1 MNVYLRIAALSL
13 LVVTAACAQT
23 PQIVK
28 DVRAAIDAKDFTAAQ
43 QALDRSRK
51 ASGVT
56 PEWVLAYSWM
66 GRGHLAAKHWDEAD
80 KYAAETRNFVLPMLK
95 KRKLDDDKWLPLAL
109 GASIE
114 VQSQISMARGERI
127 EAVAF
132 LRTEL
137 VQWKDTSIRTRI
149 QKNLHLVSLVGKRA
163 PVLSMTDFA
172 GTQPPT
178 LGALKGKTVLLFFWA
193 HWCGDCKG
201 EVETIARIAKDFP
214 AVTVIGPTQP
224 YGYAAGGVEVP
235 RPEELKYI
243 EQVRQKF
250 YGSIRGMTVPVSE
263 ENMKLWGVSTTP
275 TLAVINKQ
283 GVVVLYHPGAMT
295 YEELLPYVRD

>member
-1 MNVYLRIAALSL
+1 MLNRIAVLSIATL
-13 LVVTAACAQT
+13 MAASAQT
-23 PQIVK
+23 PQIVNE
-28 DVRAAIDAKDFTAAQ
+28 VRSAIDAKDFARGQ
-43 QALDRSRK
+43 QALDRARK
-51 ASGVT
+51 ATGVT

-114 VQSQISMARGERI
+114 VQALVYQARGERI

-132 LRTEL
+132 LRGEL

-149 QKNLHLVSLVGKRA
+149 QKDLNVVSLVGKRA
-163 PVLSMTDFA
+163 PVLSTAEFVGA
-172 GTQPPT
+172 QPPA
-178 LGALKGKTVLLFFWA
+178 LAALKGRTVLLFFWA

-201 EVETIARIAKDFP
+201 EAETIARIAKDLP
-214 AVTVIGPTQP
+214 GVAVIGPTQT
-224 YGYAAGGVEVP
+224 YGYAAGGADVK

-243 EQVRQKF
+243 EQVRQKY
-250 YGSIRGMTVPVSE
+250 YGSIRGMSVPVSE
-263 ENMKLWGVSTTP
+263 ENMKIWGVSTTP

-283 GVVVLYHPGAMT
+283 GFVVLYHPGRMT
-295 YEELLPYVRD
+295 YEELLPYVRN